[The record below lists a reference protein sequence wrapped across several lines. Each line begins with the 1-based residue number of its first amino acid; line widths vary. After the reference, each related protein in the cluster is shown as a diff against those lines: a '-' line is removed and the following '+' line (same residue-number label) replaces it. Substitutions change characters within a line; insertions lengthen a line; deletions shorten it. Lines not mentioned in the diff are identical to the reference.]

1 MDYIINFKQFN
12 IHGVYELNNEI
23 SILTLN
29 GYKQIWNSENE
40 NTFIKTFDKIGLNNN
55 NCLFIQ
61 LNNTGDE
68 YLILWDMK
76 NNKFYDM
83 DCNDM
88 FVLMDDTR
96 FAYCLILS
104 LCDDVIVFNYENV
117 GINYE
122 K

>member
-12 IHGVYELNNEI
+12 IHGVYALNNEI

-29 GYKQIWNSENE
+29 GYKQIWDAENE
-40 NTFIKTFDKIGLNNN
+40 NTFIKTFNKIGLNNN

-61 LNNTGDE
+61 MNNTGDE
-68 YLILWDMK
+68 YLILWDIK

-96 FAYCLILS
+96 FINCLILS
-104 LCDDVIVFNYENV
+104 LCDNVIVFNYNNV
-117 GINYE
+117 G
-122 K
+122 